1 MSTDTVTSV
10 RNKLVVIPKVD
21 ENLNCIYKADQ
32 STQMTDG
39 ENDKIKTYN
48 LNISSRLQYTMI
60 NGKTVFVCVP
70 TDNSFD
76 DTLTV

>member
-70 TDNSFD
+70 PDNSFD